1 MPSLIQPTLT
11 LLIAASAVLAIRAH
25 YVGAGGRRQV
35 YLFKPLT
42 TALILTLAVLTP
54 SADPRYQA
62 AIAVGLVL
70 SLAGD
75 VFLMLPRDRFLPGL
89 VSFLLAHIAY
99 LIAFTSGQGS
109 EAAVGPFIA
118 YGIVGA
124 AIFALLWPGL
134 SRRLRV
140 PVAVYVVVITLMAGV
155 ALARWLELGD
165 RHALAAALGAAFFV
179 VSDALLALDRF
190 RWSFRSARAA
200 VLGTYW
206 AAQYLIALSA
216 GS

>member
-1 MPSLIQPTLT
+1 MPSFIQPTLT
-11 LLIAASAVLAIRAH
+11 LLIAVSALLAIRAH
-25 YVGAGGRRQV
+25 YIGPGGRLQV

-42 TALILTLAVLTP
+42 TALILALAVLAP
-54 SADPRYQA
+54 NADPRYQL
-62 AIAVGLVL
+62 AIGAGLAL

-89 VSFLLAHIAY
+89 VSFLLAHVAY
-99 LIAFTSGQGS
+99 LIAFTSGPRY
-109 EAAVGPFIA
+109 EAAAAPFVA
-118 YGIVGA
+118 FGLVGA

-155 ALARWLELGD
+155 ALARWLEFGGW
-165 RHALAAALGAAFFV
+165 AALTAAVGAGLFV
-179 VSDALLALDRF
+179 MSDALLALDRF
-190 RWSFRSARAA
+190 RWSFSAARAA

-206 AAQYLIALSA
+206 AAQYLIAVSVA
-216 GS
+216 G